1 MKFGILKSKIET
13 ILIESYKDKTF
24 KNEMFIFDQLI
35 LKNKNINKLYYLYD
49 ELSSNKGLSES
60 IGNDFINQSIIMYE
74 NIVNKINPKHL
85 KEIEMWV
92 KDIQCENDYNHIDVL
107 FSNNIKDIEN
117 KIKSKN
123 IVLENLIKT
132 PINQTEV
139 VNIPIKTMV
148 NIANKTITN
157 HIKDLSESDQ
167 IDLKNLLFS
176 DEETLKENYIT
187 LKENV
192 ISKLETLQENDK
204 DEEVI
209 EKINETINKIK
220 NESFD
225 KIVYLKL
232 QKLNEN
238 L

>member
-1 MKFGILKSKIET
+1 MKFGNLKSKIET
-13 ILIESYKDKTF
+13 ILIESYKDKSF
-24 KNEMFIFDQLI
+24 KDEMFIFDQLV

-49 ELSSNKGLSES
+49 ELNSNKGLSES
-60 IGNDFINQSIIMYE
+60 VGNEYINQSIILYE
-74 NIVNKINPKHL
+74 NIVNKINPKHI
-85 KEIEMWV
+85 KEIEIWV
-92 KDIQCENDYNHIDVL
+92 SHIQCENVYSHIDTL

-117 KIKSKN
+117 KIHSKN
-123 IVLENLIKT
+123 MVLEHITKSPSSKNDIVK
-132 PINQTEV
+132 
-139 VNIPIKTMV
+139 IPIKTMV
-148 NIANKTITN
+148 SIANKTITN
-157 HIKDLSESDQ
+157 YINTLSESDQ
-167 IDLKNLLFS
+167 KELKNLLSS
-176 DEETLKENYIT
+176 DENTLKENYIS

-225 KIVYLKL
+225 RIGYFKL